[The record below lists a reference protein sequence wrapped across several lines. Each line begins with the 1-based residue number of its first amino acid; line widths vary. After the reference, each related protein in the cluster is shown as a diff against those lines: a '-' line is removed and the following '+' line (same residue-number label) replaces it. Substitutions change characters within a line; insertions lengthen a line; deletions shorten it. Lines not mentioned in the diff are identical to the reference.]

1 MVVRALKGLAVV
13 VGIAVASR
21 AVSAQTFG
29 YSGAAGPTLWS
40 ELSPDWSTCGNG
52 KIQSPVDFRS
62 PYPLEPRKLSIE
74 YGHTTGEI
82 LNNGHTIE
90 VETEGRNTL
99 TLGGVIYELV
109 QFHFHSVSEHRVDG
123 RGFDMEMHLVHA
135 SADGSNAVIGVFLER
150 GSSSAPTELPPPL
163 RRASHH
169 LPDDVNTKHHLDASF
184 NPRDLLPK
192 SDSLF
197 RYVGSLT
204 TPPCTEG
211 VQWIVMNAPM
221 TIADEDM
228 AQFTERIHLN
238 ARPVQRQ
245 VRLSQR

>member
-1 MVVRALKGLAVV
+1 MAFRALNVLVVV

-29 YSGAAGPTLWS
+29 YSGAAGPALWS

-109 QFHFHSVSEHRVDG
+109 QFHFHAVSEHRVDG
-123 RGFDMEMHLVHA
+123 RGFDMELHLVHA
-135 SADGSNAVIGVFLER
+135 SADGSNAVIGVFLKR
-150 GSSSAPTELPPPL
+150 GSSSGSL
-163 RRASHH
+163 ASILNN
-169 LPDDVNTKHHLDASF
+169 LPDDVNTKHPLDTPF
-184 NPRDLLPK
+184 NPRDFLPK
-192 SDSLF
+192 SDAHF
-197 RYVGSLT
+197 QYTGSLT

-211 VQWIVMNAPM
+211 VHWIVMKEPVM
-221 TIADEDM
+221 ISDDDM
-228 AQFTERIHLN
+228 ARFNERIHFN
-238 ARPVQRQ
+238 ARPVQRT
-245 VRLSQR
+245 VRASQR

>member
-1 MVVRALKGLAVV
+1 MMSRTLRVVAL
-13 VGIAVASR
+13 IAGMAGASS

-29 YSGAAGPTLWS
+29 YFGAEGPLFWS
-40 ELSPDWSTCGNG
+40 ELSRGWSACGGG
-52 KIQSPVDFRS
+52 KIQSPVDFRL
-62 PYPLEPRKLSIE
+62 PHPPQPRKLSLE
-74 YGHTTGEI
+74 YGDTTGEI

-90 VETEGRNTL
+90 VETEGRNIL
-99 TLGGVIYELV
+99 VLAGVAYQLV

-150 GSSSAPTELPPPL
+150 GQSSGSLAPIF
-163 RRASHH
+163 HH

-184 NPRDLLPK
+184 NPRNFLPK
-192 SDSLF
+192 SDAHF
-197 RYVGSLT
+197 RYLGSLT

-211 VQWIVMNAPM
+211 VQWIVMNEPVAVS
-221 TIADEDM
+221 DEDM
-228 AQFTERIHLN
+228 AQFAERIHLN

-245 VRLSQR
+245 VRESQR